1 MMMKQPE
8 LGLKLS
14 ELRKAKGLT
23 QEELVIRCNVSVRT
37 IQRIEAGEVSP
48 RSYTV
53 RTMLAAMGYP
63 FELVLDTQD
72 EPPQTVDPETGA
84 SEPYDRSGDSFVGQG
99 QPEALGKSSHQGKS
113 QSMLTLACLGGVA
126 FLIAGSFEG
135 VSDYYRFT
143 QHGFLFGE
151 RGYIIIKLF
160 SLVTYTLF
168 MLGFAHMGSIYRLPF
183 LRMTALFSLGV
194 SAIIIAYD
202 VISMNDGDTER
213 LFVMIASATAV
224 GAMGVLF
231 GIALRTLKTGFGE
244 LANIAGIL
252 EIVAGV
258 CLITIILALPGLI
271 LLWPAELLEILIL
284 YRAVQQGLPYHTAS
298 R

>member
-1 MMMKQPE
+1 MMKQPA

-53 RTMLAAMGYP
+53 RALLAAMGYP
-63 FELVLDTQD
+63 FELVLDSED
-72 EPPQTVDPETGA
+72 ESSNPVQHETEALGA
-84 SEPYDRSGDSFVGQG
+84 NEESGDSLDAEDHQEPLK
-99 QPEALGKSSHQGKS
+99 QSSHQRKS
-113 QSMLTLACLGGVA
+113 QSAMLMLACLGGVA
-126 FLIAGSFEG
+126 YLIAGSFEA

-143 QHGFLFGE
+143 QNDFLFE
-151 RGYIIIKLF
+151 ESGYISIKLL
-160 SLVTYTLF
+160 SLVSYTLF

-194 SAIIIAYD
+194 AAIIIAYD
-202 VISMNDGDTER
+202 VISINDEEVER
-213 LFVMIASATAV
+213 IFVMIGSGTAAGAT
-224 GAMGVLF
+224 GVLF
-231 GIALRTLKTGFGE
+231 GIALRALKPGFGD
-244 LANIAGIL
+244 LTSIAGIL

-258 CLITIILALPGLI
+258 CLITVILALPGLI
-271 LLWPAELLEILIL
+271 LLWPAQFLEVLIL
-284 YRAVQQGLPYHTAS
+284 YRAIQNGMTYQMGS